1 MLSFIYYFLR
11 VAICVCLLIRLLL
24 PIAMAE
30 ETLIASE
37 GRIKIPIGVYVT
49 SLYNIDIPNK
59 SFTIKAWIWS
69 TYDPKK
75 MPNNFQ
81 FHNKIEFTNARD
93 WHIIESE
100 NFAIDNVDGT
110 RHTMTKFTANINQDW
125 DIQHFPFDQ
134 QTMMLK
140 IESIELDSYAI
151 QYVPDMKNSLISDD
165 LVLSGWHIAPIQI
178 RSFDYKYPTTF
189 GLQSG
194 TRGIYPRMTVT
205 IPITR
210 DGTRIF
216 WTYFLGFFVAYVII
230 SILPFFNRTMID
242 SRVGL
247 IMSALFACVGNK
259 YTIDLLLP
267 SNAVFTLS
275 DRIQVATFI
284 IVGVGLLSSVMIILL
299 SKSGKQELAYRIDSV
314 MNVGIIFGYP
324 LIIYAGVAQASYLM

>member
-1 MLSFIYYFLR
+1 MYRFLYGSFR
-11 VAICVCLLIRLLL
+11 TAICAVAFLLLL
-24 PIAMAE
+24 PAMAE
-30 ETLIASE
+30 ETHINSDS
-37 GRIKIPIGVYVT
+37 RIKIPIGVYVT
-49 SLYNIDIPNK
+49 SLYNLDIPNK

-75 MPNNFQ
+75 MPNSFK
-81 FHNKIEFTNARD
+81 FYNKIEFTNARD

-100 NFAIDNVDGT
+100 NFTIDNLDGT

-125 DIQHFPFDQ
+125 DIRHFPFDQ

-165 LVLSGWHIAPIQI
+165 LVLSGWDISPIQI

-189 GLQSG
+189 GLQNG

-275 DRIQVATFI
+275 DLIQVATFI
-284 IVGVGLLSSVMIILL
+284 IVGLGLLSSVMIVLL
-299 SKSGKQELAYRIDSV
+299 SKKGKQELAYRIDTC
-314 MNVGIIFGYP
+314 MNIGIIFGYP
-324 LIIYAGVAQASYLM
+324 MVIYIGVMQTSEWIS